1 MEKHAADWKYV
12 TYLVFDAPQRSQKG
26 LQYEQRVAWLEANIQ
41 PQSETTY
48 AAVVGVCKCTGRDHL
63 NKLLKQVRQ
72 SSDSDALRSQMKFQA
87 VHASLRGRSR
97 PAAVLT
103 AHLHCAPLRVLIIF
117 CSGPREGRR
126 GHHAAAAE
134 VALREL
140 PLAHAAE
147 G

>member
-63 NKLLKQVRQ
+63 NKLLKQVSQ
-72 SSDSDALRSQMKFQA
+72 SRTICCSSSGCICRPVAPRPQPSRSHQ
-87 VHASLRGRSR
+87 L
-97 PAAVLT
+97 LT
-103 AHLHCAPLRVLIIF
+103 AALCTAPFPHFFLLR
-117 CSGPREGRR
+117 CS
-126 GHHAAAAE
+126 
-134 VALREL
+134 
-140 PLAHAAE
+140 
-147 G
+147 

>member
-41 PQSETTY
+41 PQSETIY

-72 SSDSDALRSQMKFQA
+72 SRAAITIGCSSSGCTCGRPVPPRPQPSRSRANCSAALCAAPCPHYFLLRS
-87 VHASLRGRSR
+87 S
-97 PAAVLT
+97 
-103 AHLHCAPLRVLIIF
+103 
-117 CSGPREGRR
+117 
-126 GHHAAAAE
+126 
-134 VALREL
+134 
-140 PLAHAAE
+140 
-147 G
+147 